1 MERWPHRRRR
11 GGAVNRARGRSL
23 AGARRVHGSGG
34 LVGRTHEPH
43 AELHCRRLMWAPAGR
58 EQRSV
63 RPPELTRR
71 LLLGPRWCWQG
82 SSFRGIPAGIPRF
95 WGLPVRLGSQTG
107 RYTTGQPNL
116 LIASDR
122 YTGRFDRYT
131 GPVFSVQKTD
141 RFTVWCP
148 CWCLGAPTLASS
160 SPKKTCSHE
169 SGHHINKT
177 KMFHALKLEKYA
189 DTRHLQFRYICIRI
203 DKIELSHF
211 TNLQ

>member
-1 MERWPHRRRR
+1 VQSAASLPPAANRRVTLILQVVPWPISAHTTAQSPSFSVLCSWMERWPHRRRR

-71 LLLGPRWCWQG
+71 PCLLLGPRWCW
-82 SSFRGIPAGIPRF
+82 
-95 WGLPVRLGSQTG
+95 
-107 RYTTGQPNL
+107 
-116 LIASDR
+116 
-122 YTGRFDRYT
+122 
-131 GPVFSVQKTD
+131 
-141 RFTVWCP
+141 CP
-148 CWCLGAPTLASS
+148 GAPALASS

-169 SGHHINKT
+169 SGHKINKT
-177 KMFHALKLEKYA
+177 KCFML
-189 DTRHLQFRYICIRI
+189 
-203 DKIELSHF
+203 
-211 TNLQ
+211 